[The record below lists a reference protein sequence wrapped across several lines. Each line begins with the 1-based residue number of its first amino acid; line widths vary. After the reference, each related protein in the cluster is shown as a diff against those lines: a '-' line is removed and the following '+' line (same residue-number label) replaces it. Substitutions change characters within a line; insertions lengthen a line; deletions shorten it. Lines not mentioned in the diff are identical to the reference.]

1 MTDDYSGGYRGSNRG
16 RGGYGG
22 PPRERRGIPLSDLD
36 PALTDTSRKVI
47 GSAIE
52 VHKALGPG
60 FDESVYANALK
71 RELEVNGV
79 TFVAD
84 HKIPVKFRDQAVGQ
98 SVADLFVGDKFLVE
112 VMARPGEV
120 TGYDRAAVRAQLK
133 AANLDLALIIN
144 FAERRLKDGLV
155 RVLNI
160 EKINAD
166 RGVAPGEGD
175 YDDHAEGGHQGA
187 EGQHHEF
194 DQH

>member
-1 MTDDYSGGYRGSNRG
+1 MSDDYSGGYRGHDRG

-36 PALTDTSRKVI
+36 PALTDTSRIVI
-47 GSAIE
+47 GCAIE
-52 VHKALGPG
+52 VHKAIGPG
-60 FDESVYANALK
+60 FDESVYTNALK
-71 RELEVNGV
+71 RELEANGV
-79 TFVAD
+79 TFKAG
-84 HKIPVKFRDQAVGQ
+84 HAFPIMFRDQKVGET
-98 SVADLFVGDKFLVE
+98 VADLFVGDKFLVE

-120 TGYDRAAVRAQLK
+120 GGYDRAAVRGQLK

-155 RVLNI
+155 RVLNV

-166 RGVAPGEGD
+166 RGVTPGDGYEDEHG
-175 YDDHAEGGHQGA
+175 EGGHQG
-187 EGQHHEF
+187 GSQHHDF